1 MQMNEIVYS
10 RRVRQFI
17 GTYEEIESKRA
28 ELLTAAG
35 TYLRMWPLDSDELWA
50 LEAWTARAE
59 EYARAG

>member
-1 MQMNEIVYS
+1 MNEIVYS

-17 GTYEEIESKRA
+17 GTYEEIESKRK
-28 ELLTAAG
+28 ELLTTAG

-50 LEAWTARAE
+50 LEAWTAKAE

>member
-1 MQMNEIVYS
+1 MNEIVYS

-17 GTYEEIESKRA
+17 GTYEEIESKRK
-28 ELLTAAG
+28 ELLTTAG

>member
-1 MQMNEIVYS
+1 MNEIVYS

-17 GTYEEIESKRA
+17 GTYAEIESKRK

-50 LEAWTARAE
+50 LEAWTAKAE